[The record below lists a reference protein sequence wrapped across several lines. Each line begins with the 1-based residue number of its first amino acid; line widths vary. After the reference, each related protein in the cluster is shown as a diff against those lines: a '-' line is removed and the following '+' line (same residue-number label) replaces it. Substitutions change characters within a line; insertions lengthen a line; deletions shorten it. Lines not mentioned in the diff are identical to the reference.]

1 MDVREFGKTG
11 LGVSRLGLG
20 LAEIPRHGE
29 SYSDLPNAGRVL
41 NNALDGG
48 INFLDTAACY
58 GETEAMIGGSVAH
71 RRDEY
76 TLATKCGHVTGG
88 ATGED
93 WSARLIEES
102 IDRSLKRLRTDH
114 VDLVQLHSCSI
125 EVLER
130 GEAIEALMKAREVG
144 KTRFVGYS
152 GDNEDARWA
161 VDSGHFDSLQTSF
174 NVVDQH
180 ARTKGLFEAARS
192 SGVGVIIKRPI
203 ANGVWRRDT
212 SPYQYADEYF
222 RRARMVQDMG
232 PIEDEPEDPLVT
244 AMGFV
249 LAQPEVDTVIVGTR
263 NADHVASN
271 IDIVESSLPIS
282 EAAVEELRRRFDEAG
297 DDWVQLI

>member
-1 MDVREFGKTG
+1 MEVREFGKTG

-20 LAEIPRHGE
+20 LAEFTRHGE
-29 SYSDLPNAGRVL
+29 SYSDLRNAGRVL

-58 GETEAMIGGSVAH
+58 GETEEMIGGSVAH
-71 RRDEY
+71 RRAEY
-76 TLATKCGHVTGG
+76 TLATKCGHVIGG
-88 ATGED
+88 ASGEE
-93 WSARLIEES
+93 WSAKVIEQS

-114 VDLVQLHSCSI
+114 VDLVQLHSCSV

-130 GEAIEALMKAREVG
+130 GEAIEAMLRAREAG

-161 VDSGHFDSLQTSF
+161 VDSGHFDSLQTSY
-174 NVVDQH
+174 NLVDQH

-192 SGVGVIIKRPI
+192 NGLGVIVKRPV
-203 ANGVWRRDT
+203 ANGVWRRAA

-222 RRARMVQDMG
+222 RRARTVQDMG
-232 PIEDEPEDPLVT
+232 PIEDEPEDPHLT

-249 LAQPEVDTVIVGTR
+249 LAQSEVDTVIVGTR
-263 NADHVASN
+263 NADHVVSN
-271 IDIVESSLPIS
+271 IDMVESRLPIS
-282 EAAVEELRRRFDEAG
+282 EAAAELRRRFEEVGDE
-297 DDWVQLI
+297 WVQLG